1 MRAMNDRARNGSA
14 AGPSATAPETRTRR
28 GMRGLK
34 RHLQPLQSESMS
46 PIDLPPMRS
55 GLLAKLNLLTVGLTA
70 LTALVLSVYYLWQ
83 QGDAESRELEQRGRT
98 VLAVLAELA
107 EFGVYTSDRASV
119 EQALSALA
127 TDRDVAYA
135 IVLDPKMRPI
145 AERRFGA
152 ELGSEAIPP
161 IPAATAPPKTGEAV
175 RLAPEIG
182 GRRYLELVAPVG
194 ATPSPTAR
202 AIGVAAAEGA
212 PRPAGVA
219 GAPIGYV
226 RLGMSYGR
234 QRGTMMAQALGT
246 LTVVLLLTVVAVI
259 ASLLVTRRLVAPMRR
274 LMRAARAVGSG
285 RLDVY
290 VPPSSSDELGILTH
304 TFNHMTQRL
313 AESQSEVANYQRTL
327 EDKVAQ
333 RTKELEVATAHAYK
347 LAQHDILTGL
357 PNRSLLNQR
366 LKQIFAQAQR
376 SGLQV
381 ACLFLD
387 FDHFKRIN
395 DTLGHDAGDQLLQ
408 AIAQRLTSAVRES
421 DTVARLGGD
430 EFVVILPG
438 LDPAHATFE
447 VMTVL
452 QRVRDSF
459 HAPFRLADQTPTLTC
474 SVGVS
479 VYPLDAVDPVTLI
492 KQADTAMYAAKE
504 AGRNGYRFYT
514 ADMNARVQQRLQLET
529 DMRRGM
535 MDDEFF
541 LVYQPQIDLR
551 SGRACGVEALLR
563 WRDPHRGIVAPAE
576 FIPIAEESGMIQA
589 LGARVLR
596 DACRQVA
603 QWHQQGM
610 MLRLSVNL
618 SVQQLQ
624 HESWL
629 AVVEEVLASTALP
642 PHYLDLEITE
652 SVIITHPD
660 RAVATLVKLKQMGV
674 SITVDDFGTGYSSLS
689 YLARLPIQG
698 VKIDQR
704 FVRGLEQNRNDEAIT
719 QAIVALSHS
728 LGLRV
733 IAEGVETAAQLDY
746 LKRHG
751 CEEAQGY
758 LIARPL
764 EEAEL
769 RDWWRTTEARQV
781 AVAPQADLWD
791 GAA

>member
-1 MRAMNDRARNGSA
+1 MDVVSDRSPRQRMRRLR
-14 AGPSATAPETRTRR
+14 
-28 GMRGLK
+28 K
-34 RHLQPLQSESMS
+34 HLLPLQSESIS
-46 PIDLPPMRS
+46 PIDLPTVRT
-55 GLLAKLNLLTVGLTA
+55 GLLTKLNALTVGLIA
-70 LTALVLSVYYLWQ
+70 LTGVAISAYYFWQ
-83 QGDAESRELEQRGRT
+83 QWDSEGRELRQRGRT
-98 VLAVLAELA
+98 IAAVLAEQA
-107 EFGVYTSDRASV
+107 EFGVYTSDRAAV
-119 EQALSALA
+119 EQSLEGLA
-127 TDRDVAYA
+127 NDRDVAYA
-135 IVLDPKMRPI
+135 VVLDRKLAPI
-145 AERRFGA
+145 AERRFMPA
-152 ELGSEAIPP
+152 LDAVPAL
-161 IPAATAPPKTGEAV
+161 PAAAGMPLPGQMLEFEPT
-175 RLAPEIG
+175 IG
-182 GRRYLELVAPVG
+182 KRRYLEIVAPVG
-194 ATPSPTAR
+194 HRASAATRAIADAAAETTAR
-202 AIGVAAAEGA
+202 ATGA
-212 PRPAGVA
+212 D
-219 GAPIGYV
+219 GAPIGFL
-226 RLGMSYGR
+226 RLGITF
-234 QRGTMMAQALGT
+234 QRHRDEMVAQALGT

-274 LMRAARAVGSG
+274 LMRAARAVGAG

-290 VPPSSSDELGILTH
+290 VPATTADELGLLTH

-313 AESQSEVANYQRTL
+313 SESQAEVANYQRTL

-357 PNRSLLNQR
+357 PNRSLLNTR
-366 LKQIFAQAQR
+366 LRQIFAQAQR

-447 VMTVL
+447 IMTVL

-459 HAPFRLADQTPTLTC
+459 QAPFRLVDQTPTLTC
-474 SVGVS
+474 SIGVS

-492 KQADTAMYAAKE
+492 KQADTAMYASKE
-504 AGRNGYRFYT
+504 AGRNAYRFYT

-529 DMRRGM
+529 DMRRGL

-563 WRDPHRGIVAPAE
+563 WRDPQRGVVSPSE

-589 LGARVLR
+589 LGSRVLR
-596 DACRQVA
+596 DACRQVM
-603 QWHQQGM
+603 QWHRQNM
-610 MLRLSVNL
+610 LLRLSVNL

-624 HESWL
+624 HETWL
-629 AVVEEVLASTALP
+629 SVVEEALTSTGLP
-642 PHYLDLEITE
+642 PHFLDLEITE

-660 RAVATLVKLKQMGV
+660 RAVATLVRLKQMGV

-704 FVRGLEQNRNDEAIT
+704 FVHGLEQNRNDEAIT
-719 QAIVALSHS
+719 QAIIALSHS

-746 LKRHG
+746 LTRHG
-751 CEEAQGY
+751 CEEAQGFF
-758 LIARPL
+758 IAHPL
-764 EEAEL
+764 EAPEL
-769 RDWWRTTEARQV
+769 RDWFLTSEATQTV
-781 AVAPQADLWD
+781 ATSQPDLWA
-791 GAA
+791 GGG